1 MGIDPLRQNAD
12 DQKKKQQPDR
22 NGTETGCQAG
32 KNSN

>member
-1 MGIDPLRQNAD
+1 MDPLGQKAD
-12 DQKKKQQPDR
+12 DQKKKKQSDY